1 MTDTNDNLTLDI
13 SGNTA
18 SVATDYGHSSHGLT
32 AAHVP
37 LQKLVWGDDSAS
49 YRTSLSNPLPIQW
62 AGATGPVDMT
72 GVVSGQTGSRFR
84 IANPTYKHAPTTHP
98 RDMPLIEYLGV
109 AGNTLG
115 APLGISGEIQGLVD
129 GYPLGICGSVSISG
143 MYPENGAGADWTGVQ
158 IQGVTCIGGSGT
170 ITVAGE
176 SYGVTAGFGIPIAIT
191 AGRHLDSS
199 VDSVTITG
207 TVGISGGKDLTSAT
221 DSVSCFGHDQG
232 RHVFSKVFA
241 SDGTTLGASGDY
253 LKVWMGGADINA
265 SVTVSSVHGVTNST
279 ETPLRVQGFEDGTGH
294 SPVVIKGENAG
305 GAIDIVSTNSL
316 STSVDNVVAI
326 QDDDIINHM
335 KDSDKPLITT
345 LNSIKSGTDQ
355 ISPLRTD
362 LASGNIN
369 AAISEIKRPASLR
382 SGSKTAT
389 ATAQPLS
396 NNLELKTGVTV
407 KSSPSN
413 TGNILIGGRGLV
425 NSSASGYLLEPG
437 ESIFLEVN
445 NLKTIYVRSD
455 NAGDSPRIYY
465 IGS

>member
-72 GVVSGQTGSRFR
+72 GNVSGQTGSRFPVTNVLTQSGDR
-84 IANPTYKHAPTTHP
+84 NEFLA
-98 RDMPLIEYLGV
+98 V
-109 AGNTLG
+109 AGDTAGL
-115 APLGISGEIQGLVD
+115 PLGISGAIQGLVD
-129 GYPLGICGSVSISG
+129 GHPLGICGSVSIKG
-143 MYPENGAGADWTGVQ
+143 MYPEYGAGVDWTGVQ

-191 AGRHLDSS
+191 AGRRLDSS
-199 VDSVTITG
+199 VDSVAITG
-207 TVGISGGKDLTSAT
+207 TVGVSGGKDLTSAT

-241 SDGTTLGASGDY
+241 SDGTTLGASGEY

-265 SVTVSSVHGVTNST
+265 TVNVSSIHGVTNST

-396 NNLELKTGVTV
+396 SNLELKTGVTV

>member
-18 SVATDYGHSSHGLT
+18 SVATDYGHPSHGLT

-49 YRTSLSNPLPIQW
+49 YRTSLTNPLPIQW

-72 GVVSGQTGSRFR
+72 GNVSGQTGSRFPVTNVLTQSGDR
-84 IANPTYKHAPTTHP
+84 NEFLA
-98 RDMPLIEYLGV
+98 V
-109 AGNTLG
+109 AGDTAGL
-115 APLGISGEIQGLVD
+115 PLGISGAIQGLVD
-129 GYPLGICGSVSISG
+129 GHPLGICGSVSIKG
-143 MYPENGAGADWTGVQ
+143 MYPEYGAGVDWTGVQ

-191 AGRHLDSS
+191 AGRRLDSS
-199 VDSVTITG
+199 VDSVAITG
-207 TVGISGGKDLTSAT
+207 TVGVSGGKDLTSAT

-241 SDGTTLGASGDY
+241 SDGTTLGASGEY

-265 SVTVSSVHGVTNST
+265 TVNVSSIHGVTNST

-316 STSVDNVVAI
+316 STSVDNVVEI

-335 KDSDKPLITT
+335 KDSDKPLINT
-345 LNSIKSGTDQ
+345 LNSIKTGTDQ

-362 LASGNIN
+362 LKSGNIQST
-369 AAISEIKRPASLR
+369 ILEIKRPASLR

-396 NNLELKTGVTV
+396 NNLELKTGVTL

-437 ESIFLEVN
+437 ESIYLEVN
-445 NLKTIYVRSD
+445 NLKTIYVKSD
-455 NAGDSPRIYY
+455 NAGDSPKIYY

>member
-18 SVATDYGHSSHGLT
+18 SVATDYGHPSHGLT

-49 YRTSLSNPLPIQW
+49 YRTSLTNPLPIQW

-72 GVVSGQTGSRFR
+72 GNVSGQTGSRFPVTNVLTQSGDR
-84 IANPTYKHAPTTHP
+84 NEFLAVAGDTAGLP
-98 RDMPLIEYLGV
+98 LGV
-109 AGNTLG
+109 SG
-115 APLGISGEIQGLVD
+115 AIQGLVD

-191 AGRHLDSS
+191 AGRRLDSS
-199 VDSVTITG
+199 VDSVAITG
-207 TVGISGGKDLTSAT
+207 TVGVSGGKDLTSAT

-241 SDGTTLGASGDY
+241 SDGTTLGASGEY

-305 GAIDIVSTNSL
+305 GAIDIFSTNSL
-316 STSVDNVVAI
+316 STSVDNVVEI

-335 KDSDKPLITT
+335 KDSDKPLINT
-345 LNSIKSGTDQ
+345 LNSIKTGTDQ

-362 LASGNIN
+362 LKSGNIQST
-369 AAISEIKRPASLR
+369 ILEIKRPASLR

-396 NNLELKTGVTV
+396 NNLELKTGVTL

-437 ESIFLEVN
+437 ESIYLEVN
-445 NLKTIYVRSD
+445 NLKTIYVKSD
-455 NAGDSPRIYY
+455 NAGDSPKIYY

>member
-72 GVVSGQTGSRFR
+72 GNVSGQTGSRFPVTNVLTQSGDR
-84 IANPTYKHAPTTHP
+84 NEFLA
-98 RDMPLIEYLGV
+98 V
-109 AGNTLG
+109 AGDTAGL
-115 APLGISGEIQGLVD
+115 PLGISGAIQGLVD
-129 GYPLGICGSVSISG
+129 GHPLGICGSVSISG

>member
-37 LQKLVWGDDSAS
+37 LQKLVWGDDSVS
-49 YRTSLSNPLPIQW
+49 YRTSLSNPLPIQLS
-62 AGATGPVDMT
+62 GQTGPLDIA
-72 GVVSGQTGSRFR
+72 GEVSGQTGSRFPVTNVLTQSGDR
-84 IANPTYKHAPTTHP
+84 NEFLA
-98 RDMPLIEYLGV
+98 V
-109 AGNTLG
+109 AGDTAGL
-115 APLGISGEIQGLVD
+115 PLGISGAIQGLVD
-129 GYPLGICGSVSISG
+129 GHPLGICGSVSIKG
-143 MYPENGAGADWTGVQ
+143 MYPEYGAGVDWTGVQ

-191 AGRHLDSS
+191 AGRRLDSS

-265 SVTVSSVHGVTNST
+265 SVTVSTIHGITNST

-305 GAIDIVSTNSL
+305 GAIDIVSTNTL
-316 STSVDNVVAI
+316 STSVNNVVEI
-326 QDDDIINHM
+326 QDDDIINHI
-335 KDSDKPLITT
+335 KDSDKPLIST
-345 LNSIKSGTDQ
+345 LTSIKTGTDQ

-362 LASGNIN
+362 LASGNIKST
-369 AAISEIKRPASLR
+369 ISEIKRPGGLK
-382 SGSKTAT
+382 SGSKTITDSAK
-389 ATAQPLS
+389 PLS
-396 NNLELKTGVTV
+396 TNSELKAGVTI

-413 TGNILIGGRGLV
+413 NENILVGSRSLMNNPSG
-425 NSSASGYLLEPG
+425 GYLLEPG
-437 ESIFLEVN
+437 ESLYLEVN
-445 NLKTIYVRSD
+445 NLQLIYVRTES
-455 NAGDSPRIYY
+455 GGSSLGSQIYY